1 MGISADTLR
10 GVDVKY
16 IEVELGSD
24 EHLAVIRECRKQAV
38 KAIGI
43 HSAAAHLVSE
53 HYALTGTDKDNQG
66 WTVEYDT
73 HPHPGFDGVSN
84 KTLLI
89 RIADR
94 IASRVSG
101 KNLDVPDSQ
110 RKVRVRD
117 LVDVEPPEYEAE
129 RRAKQA
135 ETMAALKGEKQ

>member
-1 MGISADTLR
+1 M
-10 GVDVKY
+10 KY

-38 KAIGI
+38 RAIGV

-53 HYALTGTDKDNQG
+53 HYALTGSEKDNQG

-73 HPHPGFDGVSN
+73 HPHPEFDGVSN

-89 RIADR
+89 RIEDR

-101 KNLDVPDSQ
+101 KSLDVPDTQ

-117 LVDVEPPEYEAE
+117 LADTEPPEYEAD

-135 ETMAALKGEKQ
+135 ELLSGKAKVSK